1 MKESIFVTG
10 IGTGVGKTICA
21 AVLTQYWKADYW
33 KPVQSGDLS
42 ASDSMTVSHLLN
54 GDVLIHPERY
64 RLTFPA
70 SPHKSALRDGVS
82 IQLTDFKLPITANHL
97 VVEGAGG
104 LLVPLN
110 DEDSILDLIMS
121 LDIPVALVVRDYLG
135 CINHSLLSIEVLRN
149 RHIPLKYLIFNG
161 AIDID
166 SERVIRRSLT
176 KDTKVLHMPELEVV
190 TAIHIKNIADQIIF

>member
-42 ASDSMTVSHLLN
+42 ASDSMTISHLLN

-176 KDTKVLHMPELEVV
+176 KDTKVLHIPELEVV

>member
-42 ASDSMTVSHLLN
+42 ASDSMTISHLLN

-82 IQLTDFKLPITANHL
+82 IQLTDFKRPVTANHL

-110 DEDSILDLIMS
+110 DEDSILDLITS
-121 LDIPVALVVRDYLG
+121 LNIPVALVVRDYLG
-135 CINHSLLSIEVLRN
+135 CINHSLLSIEVLRY

-176 KDTKVLHMPELEVV
+176 KDTKVLHIPELGVV